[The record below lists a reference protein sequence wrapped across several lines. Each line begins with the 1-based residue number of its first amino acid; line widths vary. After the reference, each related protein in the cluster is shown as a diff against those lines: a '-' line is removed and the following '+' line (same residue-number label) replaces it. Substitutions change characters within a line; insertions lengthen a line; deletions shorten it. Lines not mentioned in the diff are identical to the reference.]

1 MAVSNLVPPTKAA
14 GHEGRCCKSGHEGR
28 CCTVRRVVSQLR
40 HGASTLHAARG
51 MTGHRWRCH
60 KLTSFQIAHTPA
72 TATAMGTV
80 LVIAARAMVRVGP
93 AAGRRAV
100 TAHGAGAWAQ
110 QQLLRMIQRRE
121 GQGFAYSKPV
131 IDAVRSITAGGHA
144 ALLRSMRQAPDASR
158 RSASANSR
166 RSTHKT
172 HHRHHQ
178 AYRQPEEEGE
188 CLHHR

>member
-1 MAVSNLVPPTKAA
+1 
-14 GHEGRCCKSGHEGR
+14 
-28 CCTVRRVVSQLR
+28 
-40 HGASTLHAARG
+40 
-51 MTGHRWRCH
+51 
-60 KLTSFQIAHTPA
+60 
-72 TATAMGTV
+72 MGTV
-80 LVIAARAMVRVGP
+80 MVIAARAVVRVAP
-93 AAGRRAV
+93 AVAAHRAG
-100 TAHGAGAWAQ
+100 TWAQ